1 MKKTKNI
8 RLVLV
13 TAILASCNRA
23 IIPDRPEAG
32 NVPDSSLTAA
42 PLYDDYRYDCDCRF
56 DTAYYTSPYNYF
68 SFYYTGQ
75 PYGYAY
81 YPGVVYRRKAF
92 WHNHTF
98 IVRGGFGKSA
108 VAAASAASAAS

>member
-1 MKKTKNI
+1 MKRTKNI

-13 TAILASCNRA
+13 TAALASCNRV

-32 NVPDSSLTAA
+32 YAPDPSLTAT

-56 DTAYYTSPYNYF
+56 DTTYYNYPGNYF

-75 PYGYAY
+75 PYGYVY
-81 YPGVVYRRKAF
+81 DPGVIYRKKAF

-108 VAAASAASAAS
+108 VSAASTTSAS

>member
-1 MKKTKNI
+1 MKKSKNI

-13 TAILASCNRA
+13 TAVLASCNRV
-23 IIPDRPEAG
+23 IIPDRPQAG
-32 NVPDSSLTAA
+32 NIPDSSLTAA
-42 PLYDDYRYDCDCRF
+42 QIHASNPYDCDCRF
-56 DTAYYTSPYNYF
+56 DTTYYNGPNSYF
-68 SFYYTGQ
+68 NFYLTGH

-81 YPGVVYRRKAF
+81 YPGLIYRRQAF

-98 IVRGGFGKSA
+98 VVRGGFGKSA